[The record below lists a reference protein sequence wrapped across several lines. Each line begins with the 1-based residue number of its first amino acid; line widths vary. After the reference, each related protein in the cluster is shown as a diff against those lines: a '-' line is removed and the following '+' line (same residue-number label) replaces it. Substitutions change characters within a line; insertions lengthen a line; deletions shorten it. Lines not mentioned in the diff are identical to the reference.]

1 MARPHSAAGSQPAPA
16 AAAAGGRRGPGRLL
30 LPLSS
35 NVSPPLATIGASIPF
50 PLAPPGQ
57 SPPTARYSDPTVPHK
72 SHAPGRAP
80 CPCLSSPALSP
91 DWQVSR
97 SLQDASRQHTTEQG
111 RLSQALRS
119 QEQSREQTQLE
130 LSRARGELQR
140 LWHEYNITQM
150 ELEKRNSEL
159 KRRNSE
165 LGHTLEELAV
175 LQEEMQVVQGR
186 LNTSEST
193 VSSLRACV
201 NTDCCPAGWVL
212 YKSKC
217 LYISVTKKTW
227 QQSWENCENQ
237 SADLLVQDKWPPLTV
252 PHFVHESNAT
262 YWIGRRFSYGHWR
275 PVRTDG
281 KYHWK
286 YYNSECWSVVNW
298 EMWSLSCDNTFRWIC
313 EKSPDLSSAS
323 ETRPPFLAKD

>member
-1 MARPHSAAGSQPAPA
+1 MAQSVVYADLKFAAG
-16 AAAAGGRRGPGRLL
+16 
-30 LPLSS
+30 
-35 NVSPPLATIGASIPF
+35 PP
-50 PLAPPGQ
+50 
-57 SPPTARYSDPTVPHK
+57 PTVPDDDD
-72 SHAPGRAP
+72 SPYENVPLGPVTAAPSPGRWTRRWRDP
-80 CPCLSSPALSP
+80 TALLAASLLLLLLLLVAVVALGACY
-91 DWQVSR
+91 WQVSR

-159 KRRNSE
+159 ERRNSE

-217 LYISVTKKTW
+217 LYISVTNKTW
-227 QQSWENCENQ
+227 QQSSQDCENQ
-237 SADLLVQDKWPPLTV
+237 SAHLLVQ
-252 PHFVHESNAT
+252 
-262 YWIGRRFSYGHWR
+262 
-275 PVRTDG
+275 
-281 KYHWK
+281 
-286 YYNSECWSVVNW
+286 
-298 EMWSLSCDNTFRWIC
+298 
-313 EKSPDLSSAS
+313 
-323 ETRPPFLAKD
+323 